1 MRPRN
6 IELHIEELVLHG
18 FSQGDRYRIA
28 EAVERELTQLFTEIG
43 VPQSLSNGGEIERLD
58 GGAFEMTHRSKPEG
72 IGAQVARAVYGGKI
86 K

>member
-1 MRPRN
+1 MMPKN

-18 FSQGDRYRIA
+18 FTPSDRHSIA
-28 EAVERELTQLFTEIG
+28 EAVEAELTRLFAEQGT
-43 VPQSLSNGGEIERLD
+43 PRSLSKGGEIERMD
-58 GGAFEMTHRSKPEG
+58 GGGFEMAHNSKPEV

>member
-1 MRPRN
+1 MRQKN

-28 EAVERELTQLFTEIG
+28 EVVERELAQLFAEHG
-43 VPQSLSNGGEIERLD
+43 VPRSFSNGSEIERLD
-58 GGAFEMTHRSKPEG
+58 GGAFEMKQGSKAET
-72 IGAQVARAVYGGKI
+72 IGSQVARAIYGGKI